1 MEIQMSNIM
10 ENNGEIKLTRT
21 LIAGVDCGEYDID
34 NSMSELE
41 SLCEAGDLQVVC
53 QVVQKKDN
61 PEKKYYFGEGK
72 MAEIKDLCGFNDV
85 ELVVVD
91 CELTGSQIKNISDFL
106 EIEVIDRTMLILE
119 IFSKRATTSE
129 GKLQTELAL
138 LKYKLPRLSGM
149 GTSLSRQ
156 GGGGAGGGGARRGA
170 GETKLEY
177 DRRHINQ
184 RIALIKEKLEQV
196 EKRRDILS
204 EKRKK
209 NDIPVVAL
217 TGYTNVG
224 KSSLLNNIT
233 NSEIFEKD
241 MLFATL
247 DPTARKFT
255 LPSGQSAILVDTVGF
270 VSRLPHKL
278 VEAFK
283 STLKQAKYADI
294 VLNVCDISSQ
304 ERDIQL
310 QVTREVLDEIGV
322 DKEKIITVYNKCDKP
337 HESFLMENGIRVSAK
352 SGFGLEN
359 LMAAIDEK
367 LSDRMEVLDITLP
380 YSQTGLVNT
389 IRENGV
395 VHSEEYAAE
404 GIVVKGIVDRK
415 LAYLFEEYK
424 NM

>member
-1 MEIQMSNIM
+1 MSNIL
-10 ENNGEIKLTRT
+10 ENLDEIKLTRT

-34 NSMSELE
+34 NSMNELE

-72 MAEIKDLCGFNDV
+72 MAEIKELCQFNDV

-106 EIEVIDRTMLILE
+106 ELEVIDRTMLILE

-149 GTSLSRQ
+149 GVSMSRQ

-184 RIALIKEKLEQV
+184 RISLIKEKLEQV

-247 DPTARKFT
+247 DPTARKFV

-294 VLNVCDISSQ
+294 VLNVCDISSD

-337 HESFLMENGIRVSAK
+337 HQSFLMENGIKVSAK

-359 LMAAIDEK
+359 LLQAIDEK
-367 LSDRMEVLDITLP
+367 LSDRMATLDITLP
-380 YSQTGLVNT
+380 YAQTGLANT

-395 VHSEEYAAE
+395 IHSEEYVAD
-404 GIVVKGIVDRK
+404 GIVIKGVVDKK
-415 LAYLFEEYK
+415 LAYLFESYK
-424 NM
+424 NK

>member
-1 MEIQMSNIM
+1 MSNIL
-10 ENNGEIKLTRT
+10 ENLDEIKLTRT

-34 NSMSELE
+34 NSMNELE

-72 MAEIKDLCGFNDV
+72 MAEIKELCQFNDV

-106 EIEVIDRTMLILE
+106 GLEVIDRTMLILE

-149 GTSLSRQ
+149 GVSMSRQ

-184 RIALIKEKLEQV
+184 RISLIKEKLEQV

-247 DPTARKFT
+247 DPTARKFV

-294 VLNVCDISSQ
+294 VLNVCDISSD

-337 HESFLMENGIRVSAK
+337 HQSFLMENGIKVSAK

-359 LMAAIDEK
+359 LLQAIDEK
-367 LSDRMEVLDITLP
+367 LSDRMATLDITLP
-380 YSQTGLVNT
+380 YAQTGLANT

-395 VHSEEYAAE
+395 IHSEEYVAD
-404 GIVVKGIVDRK
+404 GIVIKGIVDKK
-415 LAYLFEEYK
+415 LAYLFESYK
-424 NM
+424 NK

>member
-1 MEIQMSNIM
+1 MSNIM

-41 SLCEAGDLQVVC
+41 SLCEAGELQVVC

-72 MAEIKDLCGFNDV
+72 MAEIKELCQFNDV

-106 EIEVIDRTMLILE
+106 ELEVIDRTMLILE

-149 GTSLSRQ
+149 GVSMSRQ

-184 RIALIKEKLEQV
+184 RISLIKEKLEQV
-196 EKRRDILS
+196 EKRRYILS
-204 EKRKK
+204 EKRIK

-247 DPTARKFT
+247 DPTSRKFV

-294 VLNVCDISSQ
+294 VLNVCDISSE

-337 HESFLMENGIRVSAK
+337 HESFLMENGVRVSAK
-352 SGFGLEN
+352 SGFGLET
-359 LMAAIDEK
+359 LMAVIDEK
-367 LSDRMEVLDITLP
+367 LSDRMETLDITLP
-380 YSQTGLVNT
+380 YAQTGLINT

-415 LAYLFEEYK
+415 LAYLFENYK
-424 NM
+424 NK

>member
-1 MEIQMSNIM
+1 M
-10 ENNGEIKLTRT
+10 LTKT

-34 NSMSELE
+34 NSMKELE
-41 SLCEAGDLQVVC
+41 SLCEAGELQVLC

-61 PEKKYYFGEGK
+61 PENKYYLGEGK
-72 MAEIKDLCGFNDV
+72 LAEVRELCRNHQI
-85 ELVVVD
+85 ELAVFD

-156 GGGGAGGGGARRGA
+156 GGGGTGGTGARRGA
-170 GETKLEY
+170 GESKLEY

-224 KSSLLNNIT
+224 KSSLLNKIT
-233 NSEIFEKD
+233 DSEIFEKD

-247 DPTARKFT
+247 DPTARKFV
-255 LPSGQSAILVDTVGF
+255 LPSGQTAILVDTVGF

-294 VLNVCDISSQ
+294 VLNVCDISSDD
-304 ERDIQL
+304 RDIQL
-310 QVTREVLDEIGV
+310 DVTRTVLDEIGV
-322 DKEKIITVYNKCDKP
+322 DRDNIITVYNKCDKE
-337 HESFLMENGIRVSAK
+337 HIDFVTENGVRVSAK

-359 LMAAIDEK
+359 LMKVIDEK
-367 LSDRMEVLDITLP
+367 LADRMEQLDILLP
-380 YSQTGLVNT
+380 YSQTALINT

-395 VHSEEYAAE
+395 VHSEEYTAD
-404 GIVVKGIVDRK
+404 GIKVSGIVDKK
-415 LAYLFEEYK
+415 LAYLYKSYK
-424 NM
+424 NNEI

>member
-1 MEIQMSNIM
+1 MATIIDNSTEKM
-10 ENNGEIKLTRT
+10 LTRT
-21 LIAGVDCGEYDID
+21 LIAGVDSGEYDID
-34 NSMSELE
+34 DSMKELE
-41 SLCEAGDLQVVC
+41 NLCEAGDLQVVC

-61 PEKKYYFGEGK
+61 PENKYYLGEGK
-72 MAEIKDLCGFNDV
+72 MAEVKELCHNNQV
-85 ELVVVD
+85 ELCVFD

-119 IFSKRATTSE
+119 IFSKRATTAE

-138 LKYKLPRLSGM
+138 LKYQLPRLSGM
-149 GTSLSRQ
+149 GASLSRQ

-170 GETKLEY
+170 GESKLEY

-184 RIALIKEKLEQV
+184 RITLIKEKLEQV

-209 NDIPVVAL
+209 NDVPVVAL

-224 KSSLLNNIT
+224 KSSLLNKIT

-247 DPTARKFT
+247 DPTARKFV
-255 LPSGQSAILVDTVGF
+255 LPSGQNAILVDTVGF

-294 VLNVCDISSQ
+294 VLNVCDISS
-304 ERDIQL
+304 EDRDNQL
-310 QVTREVLDEIGV
+310 EITRGVLDEIGV
-322 DKEKIITVYNKCDKP
+322 DKDNIITVYNKCDKEHQP
-337 HESFLMENGIRVSAK
+337 FLMENGVRVSAK
-352 SGFGLEN
+352 SGFGLET
-359 LMAAIDEK
+359 LLEKIDEK
-367 LSDRMEVLDITLP
+367 LSDRMEQLDILLP
-380 YSQTGLVNT
+380 YSQTGLINT

-395 VHSEEYAAE
+395 VHSEEYTAD
-404 GIVVKGIVDRK
+404 GIAVKGIVDK
-415 LAYLFEEYK
+415 KFAYLYK
-424 NM
+424 DYEI

>member
-1 MEIQMSNIM
+1 MSNIM

-41 SLCEAGDLQVVC
+41 SLCEAGELQVVC

-72 MAEIKDLCGFNDV
+72 MAEIKELCQFNDV

-106 EIEVIDRTMLILE
+106 ELEVIDRTMLILE

-149 GTSLSRQ
+149 GVSMSRQ

-184 RIALIKEKLEQV
+184 RISLIKEKLEQV

-204 EKRKK
+204 EKRIK

-247 DPTARKFT
+247 DPTSRKFV

-294 VLNVCDISSQ
+294 VLNVCDISSE

-337 HESFLMENGIRVSAK
+337 HESFLMENGVRVSAK
-352 SGFGLEN
+352 SGFGLET
-359 LMAAIDEK
+359 LMAVIDEK
-367 LSDRMEVLDITLP
+367 LSDRMETLDITLP
-380 YSQTGLVNT
+380 YAQTGLINT

-415 LAYLFEEYK
+415 LAYLFENYK
-424 NM
+424 NK

>member
-1 MEIQMSNIM
+1 MANIIDNIT
-10 ENNGEIKLTRT
+10 EKLLTRT

-34 NSMSELE
+34 DSMKELE
-41 SLCEAGDLQVVC
+41 NLCEAGDLQVVC
-53 QVVQKKDN
+53 QVVQKKDK
-61 PEKKYYFGEGK
+61 PENKYHLGEGK
-72 MAEIKDLCGFNDV
+72 MAEVKQLCENNQV
-85 ELVVVD
+85 ELCVFD
-91 CELTGSQIKNISDFL
+91 CELTGSQIKNISDYL

-119 IFSKRATTSE
+119 IFSKRATTAE

-138 LKYKLPRLSGM
+138 LKYQLPRLSGM
-149 GTSLSRQ
+149 GASLSRQ
-156 GGGGAGGGGARRGA
+156 GGGGGGGGGARRGA

-209 NDIPVVAL
+209 NDVPVVAL

-224 KSSLLNNIT
+224 KSSLLNKIT

-247 DPTARKFT
+247 DPTARKFV

-294 VLNVCDISSQ
+294 VLNVCDIAS
-304 ERDIQL
+304 EDRDNQL
-310 QVTREVLDEIGV
+310 EITRGVLDEIGV
-322 DKEKIITVYNKCDKP
+322 DKENIITVYNKCDKEHQP
-337 HESFLMENGIRVSAK
+337 FLTENGVRVSAK
-352 SGFGLEN
+352 SGFGLET
-359 LMAAIDEK
+359 LLEKIDEK
-367 LSDRMEVLDITLP
+367 LSDRMYALNILLP
-380 YSQTGLVNT
+380 YSQTALINT

-395 VHSEEYAAE
+395 VHSEEYTAE
-404 GIVVKGIVDRK
+404 GVQIKGIVDNK
-415 LAYLFEEYK
+415 LSYLYK
-424 NM
+424 SYEI

>member
-1 MEIQMSNIM
+1 MATIIDNSTEKM
-10 ENNGEIKLTRT
+10 LTRT
-21 LIAGVDCGEYDID
+21 LIAGVDSGEYDID
-34 NSMSELE
+34 DSMKELE
-41 SLCEAGDLQVVC
+41 NLCEAGDLQVVC

-61 PEKKYYFGEGK
+61 PENKYYLGEGK
-72 MAEIKDLCGFNDV
+72 MAEVKELCHNNQV
-85 ELVVVD
+85 ELCVFD

-119 IFSKRATTSE
+119 IFSKRATTAE

-138 LKYKLPRLSGM
+138 LKYQLPRLSGM
-149 GTSLSRQ
+149 GASLSRQ

-170 GETKLEY
+170 GESKLEY

-184 RIALIKEKLEQV
+184 RITLIKEKLEQV
-196 EKRRDILS
+196 EKRRDLLS

-209 NDIPVVAL
+209 NDVPVVAL

-224 KSSLLNNIT
+224 KSSLLNKIT

-247 DPTARKFT
+247 DPTARKFV
-255 LPSGQSAILVDTVGF
+255 LPSGQNAILVDTVGF

-294 VLNVCDISSQ
+294 VLNVCDISS
-304 ERDIQL
+304 EDRDNQL
-310 QVTREVLDEIGV
+310 EITRGVLDEIGV
-322 DKEKIITVYNKCDKP
+322 DKDNIITVYNKCDKEHQP
-337 HESFLMENGIRVSAK
+337 FLMENGVRVSAK
-352 SGFGLEN
+352 SGFGLET
-359 LMAAIDEK
+359 LLEKIDEK
-367 LSDRMEVLDITLP
+367 LSDRMEQLDILLP

-395 VHSEEYAAE
+395 VHSEEYTAD
-404 GIVVKGIVDRK
+404 GIAVKGIVDK
-415 LAYLFEEYK
+415 KFAYLYK
-424 NM
+424 DYKI

>member
-1 MEIQMSNIM
+1 MSNIM

-41 SLCEAGDLQVVC
+41 SLCEAGELQVVC

-72 MAEIKDLCGFNDV
+72 MAEIKELCQFNDV

-106 EIEVIDRTMLILE
+106 ELEVIDHTMLILE

-149 GTSLSRQ
+149 GVSMSRQ

-184 RIALIKEKLEQV
+184 RISLIKEKLEQV

-204 EKRKK
+204 EKRIK

-247 DPTARKFT
+247 DPTSRKFV

-294 VLNVCDISSQ
+294 VLNVCDISSE

-337 HESFLMENGIRVSAK
+337 HESFLMENGVRVSAK
-352 SGFGLEN
+352 SGFGLET
-359 LMAAIDEK
+359 LMAVIDEK
-367 LSDRMEVLDITLP
+367 LSDRMETLDITLP
-380 YSQTGLVNT
+380 YAQTGLINT

-415 LAYLFEEYK
+415 LAYLFENYK
-424 NM
+424 NK

>member
-1 MEIQMSNIM
+1 MSNIL
-10 ENNGEIKLTRT
+10 ENLDEIKLTRT

-34 NSMSELE
+34 NSMNELE

-72 MAEIKDLCGFNDV
+72 MAEIKELCQFNDV

-106 EIEVIDRTMLILE
+106 ELEVIDRTMLILE

-149 GTSLSRQ
+149 GVSMSRQ

-184 RIALIKEKLEQV
+184 RISLIKEKLEQV

-247 DPTARKFT
+247 DPTARKFV

-294 VLNVCDISSQ
+294 VLNVCDISSD

-337 HESFLMENGIRVSAK
+337 HQSFLMENGIKVSAK

-359 LMAAIDEK
+359 LLQAIDEK
-367 LSDRMEVLDITLP
+367 LSDRMATLDITLP
-380 YSQTGLVNT
+380 YAQTGLANT

-395 VHSEEYAAE
+395 IHSEEYVAD
-404 GIVVKGIVDRK
+404 GIVIKGIVDKK
-415 LAYLFEEYK
+415 LAYLFESYK
-424 NM
+424 NK

>member
-1 MEIQMSNIM
+1 MSNIM
-10 ENNGEIKLTRT
+10 ENLDEIKLTRT

-41 SLCEAGDLQVVC
+41 SLCEAGELQVVC

-72 MAEIKDLCGFNDV
+72 IAEIKELCHNNEV

-91 CELTGSQIKNISDFL
+91 TELTGSQIKNISDFL
-106 EIEVIDRTMLILE
+106 ELEVIDRTMLILE

-149 GTSLSRQ
+149 GVSMSRQ

-247 DPTARKFT
+247 DPTARKFV

-294 VLNVCDISSQ
+294 VLNVCDISSE
-304 ERDIQL
+304 ERDLQL

-322 DKEKIITVYNKCDKP
+322 EKEKIITVYNKCDKP

-352 SGFGLEN
+352 SSFGLET
-359 LMAAIDEK
+359 LLQAIDEK
-367 LSDRMEVLDITLP
+367 LSDRMETLDITLP
-380 YSQTGLVNT
+380 YAQTGLINT

-395 VHSEEYAAE
+395 VHSEEYVAE
-404 GIVVKGIVDRK
+404 GIVVKGIVDKK
-415 LAYLFEEYK
+415 LAYMFQNYRNE
-424 NM
+424 